1 MSEPAATERKISD
14 DLIRLVYMFLFLIA
28 MRISCSL
35 ICIIALVQFIIVIF
49 SRKGNPEILKFSEGL
64 SSYLKNITRY
74 LDYNTEQKPWPF
86 SSWEST

>member
-1 MSEPAATERKISD
+1 MSEPEKTERKVSD

-49 SRKGNPEILKFSEGL
+49 SRKPNPEILKFSQGL
-64 SSYLKNITRY
+64 SNYMKNITGY

-86 SSWEST
+86 SSWQGK